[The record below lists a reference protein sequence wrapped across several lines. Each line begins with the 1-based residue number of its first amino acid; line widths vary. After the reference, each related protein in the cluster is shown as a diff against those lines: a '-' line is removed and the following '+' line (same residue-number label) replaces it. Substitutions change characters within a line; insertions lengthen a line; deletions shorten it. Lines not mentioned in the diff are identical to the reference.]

1 MLVAWL
7 PDLCESHERAHAH
20 TLTHPPDGRSEN
32 KNRISSLINLLVFPV
47 KDAGQ
52 GSTQSFPVNKT
63 WTKFLQSTRTKFH
76 VLLQNLLGAYVS
88 TTEQTLIPPARVRN
102 VKSVLGYMSTTAS
115 RTDKTQGCCQLCK
128 WRERGTFRDFLL
140 GKACFVLVNCSP
152 WWISN

>member
-1 MLVAWL
+1 MPVAW
-7 PDLCESHERAHAH
+7 PRPVRCHTRKRAHAH

-76 VLLQNLLGAYVS
+76 VLLQNLLGVYVS
-88 TTEQTLIPPARVRN
+88 TTEQHLSHQHGVRN
-102 VKSVLGYMSTTAS
+102 VKSVLG
-115 RTDKTQGCCQLCK
+115 
-128 WRERGTFRDFLL
+128 
-140 GKACFVLVNCSP
+140 
-152 WWISN
+152 I